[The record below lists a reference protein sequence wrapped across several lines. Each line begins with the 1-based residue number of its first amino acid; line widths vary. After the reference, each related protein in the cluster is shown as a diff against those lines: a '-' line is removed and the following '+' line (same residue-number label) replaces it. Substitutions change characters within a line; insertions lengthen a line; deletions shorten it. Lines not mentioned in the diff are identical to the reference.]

1 MWCHLAS
8 DEAKIDRAH
17 NMVNQNVMI
26 TQGLAHPFQASRA
39 SLIASFMG
47 PTWGPSGADRTQ
59 LGPMLAPWTL
69 LSGMTNNSNLHNVGL
84 FRLNNWMLSLKSF
97 TSHNCSWM
105 ICIDPFRKGY
115 LSTLSWWTNCWDSN
129 RISDFTYEIVF
140 IKTIYWIF
148 DLLLLGVMAAF
159 MKENID
165 LSWMGL
171 KWRGVI
177 SYQYDSLHGIR
188 IWTTDIGHQGP
199 IFLTWTN
206 SNPIVDK

>member
-8 DEAKIDRAH
+8 NEARIDRAH

-26 TQGLAHPFQASRA
+26 TQGLAHPFQAFRA
-39 SLIASFMG
+39 SLIARFMG

-84 FRLNNWMLSLKSF
+84 FRLNNWMLSLISF

-115 LSTLSWWTNCWDSN
+115 LSTLSWWTNYWGFLISLMKLFSLKPFIENLICCCWVLRLLWWKKHWFKLDGFEME
-129 RISDFTYEIVF
+129 RCYFIS
-140 IKTIYWIF
+140 
-148 DLLLLGVMAAF
+148 
-159 MKENID
+159 
-165 LSWMGL
+165 
-171 KWRGVI
+171 KWQPTR
-177 SYQYDSLHGIR
+177 
-188 IWTTDIGHQGP
+188 
-199 IFLTWTN
+199 N
-206 SNPIVDK
+206 